1 MMGTL
6 PGVVALEADA
16 EKIRLY
22 FHEGEKFRCEERP
35 FSPWFVAAEEVEG
48 AKELSGTLPLRY
60 RVPGTEIPKN
70 VAVCSFKEKR
80 SAAMIDSGI
89 RLFGGMSFDQ
99 LRRMQFQVKSTEGVI
114 EKISC
119 ADSQKW
125 YEEFSG
131 EESEIINSFL
141 NAIRERDPDVIEGY
155 DFFRNDW
162 EILKKA
168 ASRKKI
174 KLLCGRD
181 GSAVTSSRSSVVIG
195 ERRLSYTKF
204 ECHGRH
210 LIDVFLMLQL
220 HDVARRELE
229 SYDLEYAAEFFE
241 LESEKEVL
249 QIGELSALLTPAY
262 FYCTNFIPGS
272 YQDIA
277 LRGNGSKIDLLLT
290 GAYLEQNH
298 ALPLP
303 EPPVFFPGATSKVER
318 SGIFSPVWHCDVRS
332 LYPSIILADNFVPAR
347 DELKLFPALLRELRQ
362 KRLEAKDKAKRLSGS
377 EKEHWNAM
385 QSALKIVINS
395 FYGYLGFAQ
404 GSFNDFAL
412 AAKVTA
418 KGREILAQ
426 MSSFL
431 DSSGAQIIEMDTDGI
446 YFTPPPGA
454 EVEEL
459 ESKIQEILPQ
469 GIAIELDAV
478 FPAMYSY
485 KAKNYALLTSDGEIK
500 LTGAALKSR
509 GMERYFRGVIKEILR
524 LKLTGEEEKIN
535 QYHQSCREALSTHSV
550 PLAELC
556 KNETLN
562 DTPANYKKKLESG
575 SSRRSAVYELL
586 IKADLPGRVGDKVEY
601 YITGSKAKVSVVDNS
616 KLLSE
621 NSGERDE
628 NLPLYLA
635 KLDELFSTFAK

>member
-1 MMGTL
+1 MDTL

-16 EKIRLY
+16 EKMRLY
-22 FHEGEKFRCEERP
+22 FHEGKSHRCEERP
-35 FSPWFVAAEEVEG
+35 FAPWFITEEHFEG
-48 AKELSGTLPLRY
+48 AEKLAGDLPLRF
-60 RVPGTEIPKN
+60 RVPGAALPKN
-70 VAVCSFKEKR
+70 AAVCNIRDKR

-99 LRRMQFQVKSTEGVI
+99 LRRMQFQVEANDGTI
-114 EKISC
+114 EKICC
-119 ADSQKW
+119 ADNSHW
-125 YEEFSG
+125 YCEFTGS
-131 EESEIINSFL
+131 ETEIITHFVAAL
-141 NAIRERDPDVIEGY
+141 QERDPDVLEGY

-168 ASRKKI
+168 AARKKI

-241 LESEKEVL
+241 LRSEKKVM

-262 FYCTNFIPGS
+262 FYCTTFIPGTF
-272 YQDIA
+272 QDVA

-290 GAYLEQNH
+290 GAYLERRH
-298 ALPLP
+298 SLPLP
-303 EPPVFFPGATSKVER
+303 QPPVFFPGATSKAEKH
-318 SGIFSPVWHCDVRS
+318 GIFAPVWHCDVRS
-332 LYPSIILADNFVPAR
+332 LYPSILLAEDLSPVS
-347 DELKLFPALLRELRQ
+347 DELKIFPELLRELRR
-362 KRLEAKDKAKRLSGS
+362 KRLEAKDKAKTLSGA

-385 QSALKIVINS
+385 QSALKILINS

-412 AAKVTA
+412 AAQVTA
-418 KGREILAQ
+418 KGREILALLTA
-426 MSSFL
+426 FL
-431 DSSGAQIIEMDTDGI
+431 AEQGAEIIEMDTDGV
-446 YFTPPPGA
+446 YFTPPKGA
-454 EVEEL
+454 KPEEL
-459 ESKIQEILPQ
+459 ESRIQKALPE
-469 GIAIELDAV
+469 GIEIELDAL

-485 KAKNYALLTSDGEIK
+485 KAKNYALLTAEGEIK

-509 GMERYFRGVIKEILR
+509 GMERYFRKTVKELLR
-524 LKLTGEEEKIN
+524 LRLTGKESEIPQFHDRCRDELSS
-535 QYHQSCREALSTHSV
+535 HQV
-550 PLAELC
+550 PLADLC

-562 DTPANYKKKLESG
+562 DTPANYKKKLEAGSG
-575 SSRRSAVYELL
+575 RRSAVYELL
-586 IKADLPGRVGDKVEY
+586 LKAELPGRVGDKVEY
-601 YITGSKAKVSVVDNS
+601 YITGTKAKVAVVDNS

-621 NSGERDE
+621 NQGERDE
-628 NLPLYLA
+628 NTALYLA
-635 KLDELFSTFAK
+635 KLDELFATFSE